1 MSSRL
6 IILMAFIL
14 CSTVSSAK
22 QYKLWYRFPAREWE
36 EALPVGNG
44 RLGGMVFGGI
54 DRERITLNEESIWGN
69 GVAKA
74 EASSAYR
81 YLLEEKR
88 RLIFEG
94 KYKKAEDLKLTDIKI
109 PADAKIIKE
118 YVDGTNTKGAIYK
131 PLADLYLHFG
141 STTELPTDY
150 RRELDLEQALSV
162 VTYQIGEVKYTRE
175 VFVSYPDQVIAI
187 RINADKPGAVS
198 FSSKMSHRVDVKDDM
213 YRYDAELG
221 AKVNSIKR
229 PPEPEIEVKAP
240 GLFSYSS
247 QADPDGTK
255 YTAYFKLIA
264 DGGTIST
271 IPAGFKVDGANSA
284 TIYVTVATDFNY
296 KEYNK
301 AAFDQM
307 QQVLLKSY
315 EKIKADHI
323 TDYQKLYKRMDIR
336 LEEGR
341 ISHEPTDKRVLAY
354 QLGVVDPRVSNS
366 TPRDNDLY
374 ALYFQYGRYLMIA
387 SARQGTLPPALQ
399 GIWNDSLLPP
409 WYGNHTSD
417 INVQMNYWCAESTNL
432 KECHRSL
439 LDFVETFVPAG
450 KRVADIS
457 YGARGMVFHGMTF
470 KGLKSSTSDWQDFA
484 GWLAQD
490 FWDHYEYSNDTNYLK
505 NYAYPFIKECALFYL
520 DFLTEDPRSGYLVSG
535 PTYSPENKFYLPD
548 VNRTN
553 EYDEFGRLIANRGTG
568 QLTMMPT
575 MSRAIIYEVLTEA
588 INASSVLDVD
598 AAFRKECKDKRARLL
613 PYQIGRY
620 GQLQEWP
627 EDFDEPNPGHRHM
640 SHLYPLFPGRELTR
654 TKNVEFTEAAR
665 KSLMRRFDN
674 DGGWTG
680 WSRAWMLCLAARL
693 GDANFAENQLELML
707 AKTTLHNLFDT
718 HPRQGGNTLCFQ
730 IEGNF
735 GAVAGITEM
744 LLQSHDGYLD
754 ILPAKPPKWKNGY
767 INGLR
772 ARGNMEVDLEW
783 FDGNLKTVTIRSYDG
798 GEKTI
803 KYGDKKLTY
812 KFDKGESV
820 TFNSN
825 LAKL

>member
-1 MSSRL
+1 MRTILLFL
-6 IILMAFIL
+6 IITFYNSIAY
-14 CSTVSSAK
+14 AK
-22 QYKLWYRFPAREWE
+22 EYKLWYKFPAREWE

-54 DRERITLNEESIWGN
+54 DRERITLNEESIWSN
-69 GVAKA
+69 GVSKA
-74 EASSAYR
+74 QAGSEYK
-81 YLLEEKR
+81 YLLEEQR
-88 RLIFEG
+88 RLIFAG
-94 KYKKAEDLKLTDIKI
+94 KYKEAEDLKQADIKI
-109 PADAKIIKE
+109 PSGVKIIKE
-118 YVDGTNTKGAIYK
+118 YVEGTNTKGAIYK

-141 STTELPTDY
+141 STPELPTNY
-150 RRELDLEQALSV
+150 RRELDLERALSL
-162 VTYQIGEVKYTRE
+162 VTYQVGDVKYTRE

-187 RINADKPGAVS
+187 RIKADKPGS
-198 FSSKMSHRVDVKDDM
+198 ILFSSKMNHRIDVKDDM

-229 PPEPEIEVKAP
+229 PPEPDIEVKAP

-247 QADPDGTK
+247 QADPEGTK

-271 IPAGFKVDGANSA
+271 IPAGFKVEGANSA
-284 TIYVTVATDFNY
+284 TIYITVATDFNY
-296 KEYNK
+296 KEYDK
-301 AAFDQM
+301 AAYSQM

-315 EKIKADHI
+315 EEIKADHI
-323 TDYQKLYKRMDIR
+323 ADYQKLYKRMDIQ

-341 ISHEPTDKRVLAY
+341 ISNEPTDKRVLAY
-354 QLGVVDPRVSNS
+354 QLGIIDPRVSKS

-374 ALYFQYGRYLMIA
+374 ALYFQYGRYLMIS
-387 SARQGTLPPALQ
+387 SARQGTMPPALQ

-432 KECHRSL
+432 SECHRSL

-450 KRVADIS
+450 KRVAEIS
-457 YGARGMVFHGMTF
+457 YSARGMVFHGMTF
-470 KGLKSSTSDWQDFA
+470 KGLKSSTGYWQDFA
-484 GWLAQD
+484 AWLAQD
-490 FWDHYEYSNDTNYLK
+490 FWDHYEFTNDRNYLK
-505 NYAYPFIKECALFYL
+505 DHAYPFIKECTLFYL
-520 DFLTEDPRSGYLVSG
+520 DFLTEDPHSGYLVSG

-548 VNRTN
+548 AKRSN
-553 EYDEFGRLIANRGTG
+553 EYDEFNRLVVKRGTG
-568 QLTMMPT
+568 ELTMMPT

-588 INASSVLDVD
+588 INASLILGVD
-598 AAFRKECKDKRARLL
+598 AKFRKECEDKRARLL
-613 PYQIGRY
+613 PYKVGKY

-627 EDFDEPNPGHRHM
+627 EDFDETNPGHRHM
-640 SHLYPLFPGRELTR
+640 SHLYPLFPGKEFTK
-654 TKNVEFTEAAR
+654 TKNVEFAEAAR
-665 KSLMRRFDN
+665 KSLIRRFDN

-693 GDANFAENQLELML
+693 GDADFAEKQLELML
-707 AKTTLHNLFDT
+707 ERTTLSNLFDT

-735 GAVAGITEM
+735 GATAGIAEM

-754 ILPAKPPKWKNGY
+754 ILPAKPAKWRNGY
-767 INGLR
+767 IKGLR
-772 ARGNMEVDLEW
+772 ARGNVEVDIQWLE
-783 FDGNLKTVTIRSYDG
+783 GNLKTVTIHSFDG

-803 KYGDKKLTY
+803 SYGDKKLIF

-820 TFNSN
+820 TFNTN
-825 LAKL
+825 LTKL